1 MVAWRRV
8 AGEALR
14 GCAVP
19 FRLYRKTLIVAVPD
33 TAWQKQM
40 EAMSGQLIF
49 RLNSLFGQAAITFI
63 EFRIDP
69 KTVQAERARLK
80 VAVVDRKAQE
90 RRALECAAEL
100 RGAAAS
106 IRDADLRRRFCS
118 PPAVAWML
126 NTQKVVS
133 FGVSVFN
140 DIALTDA
147 LKLKTNMPITE
158 YDIEKSPSSRTS
170 KSPTR
175 SGAR

>member
-1 MVAWRRV
+1 MEELFRSLPKLLRAAGEAEEVAEAAAMVAWRRV

-33 TAWQKQM
+33 TTWQKQM

-90 RRALECAAEL
+90 RRALECAADL

-106 IRDADLRRRFCS
+106 IRDADLRRRFLLAAGSC
-118 PPAVAWML
+118 M
-126 NTQKVVS
+126 
-133 FGVSVFN
+133 
-140 DIALTDA
+140 DA
-147 LKLKTNMPITE
+147 QQHRK
-158 YDIEKSPSSRTS
+158 
-170 KSPTR
+170 
-175 SGAR
+175 